1 MKISEAWGLAEKLP
15 DVAGRRVIKIADR
28 LNTAMAT
35 LRSQDATYEG
45 KMLALEKQTALV
57 KSYTD
62 PNIYLKTGKPTLK
75 SDDPLLVQAKKDL
88 DRLQREF
95 DYISDKVEAAGTT
108 QQSLLRTYDRISD
121 YLKLRDFRDF
131 TDVPASRALPSDP
144 QKLLAGIKS
153 DQAEIDNKRADR
165 HTTASAAFPSK
176 LALEIGLQQVDDLAD
191 RGRPDV
197 SSLIDIGPDGK
208 IKWPTA
214 LRREEVLSTGIS
226 DGRGDD
232 ARQFATSRGFIVA
245 ATESTTALIAFM
257 FRDQLKQLIEAE
269 IKAAAEDD
277 GALGIDEREKRVK
290 AIDAEI
296 LALERHEAEMVWALD
311 DLTLFRGDIDVRA
324 VLGIQGPPS
333 NED

>member
-1 MKISEAWGLAEKLP
+1 MKISDAWGLAEKLP
-15 DVAGRRVIKIADR
+15 DVAGRRVIKLADK
-28 LNTAMAT
+28 LNDARAT
-35 LRSQDATYEG
+35 YLSQDAAYQE
-45 KMLALEKQTALV
+45 KMLVLMKQEDLV
-57 KSYTD
+57 TSYTD
-62 PNIYLKTGKPTLK
+62 PNSYLKTGKPTLK
-75 SDDPLLVQAKKDL
+75 SDDPRLVEAKKVL
-88 DRLQREF
+88 DRLQREHNYL
-95 DYISDKVEAAGTT
+95 DGKVKAASATT
-108 QQSLLRTYDRISD
+108 QSLLRTYTRISK
-121 YLKLRDFRDF
+121 YVNLRDFGDF
-131 TDVPASRALPSDP
+131 TDVQAGGALPSDP
-144 QKLLAGIKS
+144 KKLLAGIKS

-165 HTTASAAFPSK
+165 HTTVSAAFPSK
-176 LALEIGLQQVDDLAD
+176 QALEIALKQVDDLAD

-245 ATESTTALIAFM
+245 ATESTTALVAFM
-257 FRDQLKQLIEAE
+257 FRDQLKQLIAAE

-277 GALGIDEREKRVK
+277 GALSLDEREKRVK

-311 DLTLFRGDIDVRA
+311 DLTLFRDDIDIRA
-324 VLGIQGPPS
+324 VLGIEGPAA
-333 NED
+333 DDD